1 MRIYRYNRKTVL
13 YIHSTMTNNQNT
25 PFDIFTDDAKKAFKF
40 AEKLAKQEEVFI
52 TGTDHVLVA
61 MTNDPNSLCAGI
73 LLAHGV
79 SEENIL
85 LAKQSIP
92 AEKTDSKFS
101 TPLSLSLRKAIEYSI
116 DIAQKYKHSEVGLEH
131 ILLAFLSDKES
142 KAAKILDL
150 MSIYFPELQ
159 NDIIELLTQI
169 SGGKENTKETNKKFS
184 NPINDLFNGLS
195 GAIGIMNKNELSEI
209 LGETRPWKKNKK
221 SLSSEYMKN
230 NTFKNE
236 EENNTQYN
244 DNDDD
249 FTLEESNT
257 PALDFFST
265 DFTELAKK
273 DELDPVIGRKTEIE
287 RVMHIL
293 NRKTKNNPIILGEPG
308 VGKTAV
314 IEGLA
319 QAIHNGDVPSGLLN
333 KRVLALD
340 IAGMIA
346 GTKYRGEFEER
357 LKEVINDAIAN
368 KGEVIIF
375 VDEIHTIVGAGGGD
389 GTLDA
394 ANILKPALS
403 RGKIQ
408 MIGATTFDE
417 YRKYI
422 EKDKAL
428 DRRFQPVKVLE
439 PTEKEAIKILQGLKK
454 SFEKFHKLKIT
465 NSAISSAVHLS
476 KRFITDRFLP
486 DKAID
491 ILDETCASKGHRS
504 QKVSKEVKALEKK
517 IKQLLKKKEIAVQN
531 NDYEKAITLKK
542 QETEYEKE
550 IQNLRNIEPS
560 QAERVTIT
568 DHNIEETVSKITG
581 VPLEKLGN
589 DDIEKLL
596 SLSHTLEKQIIGQK
610 EAIEKITKAIHRSR
624 AGISDPNKPIGK
636 FLFLG
641 PTGVGKTELVRVL
654 AKEIYGREESLIKI
668 DMSEFAEKHAT
679 SRLVGASAG
688 YVGYEEGG
696 ELTEKVRR
704 NPYSLILFDEIEKA
718 HVDFQNMLLQI
729 FEDGYLT
736 DNKGRKVDFKNTLIV
751 LTSNIGADILTNSAS
766 KIGFTMPLSQVEKAN
781 ADFAE
786 KSALVLEQ
794 VKNHFKPEFLG
805 RLDKA
810 IIFKPLSNKSIRSIV
825 VLELKKLAKRL
836 KQQNLFLTQSEGVIT
851 YLAKESFDSTNGA
864 RKIKKVIQEQV
875 EDIITHELLTQK
887 ITKNA
892 HIKLISQRG
901 KKTGILIQV
910 EKITN

>member
-1 MRIYRYNRKTVL
+1 
-13 YIHSTMTNNQNT
+13 MTSNQNN
-25 PFDIFTDDAKKAFKF
+25 PFDKFTDDAKKALRF
-40 AEKLAKQEEVFI
+40 AEQLAKQEETDI
-52 TGTDHVLVA
+52 TGTDHLLVA
-61 MTNDPNSLCAGI
+61 MANNANSLCSGI
-73 LLAHGV
+73 LLAHGI

-85 LAKQSIP
+85 LAKQSIT
-92 AEKTDSKFS
+92 AETADPKLPS
-101 TPLSLSLRKAIEYSI
+101 TLSSALRLAIENSI
-116 DIAQKYKHSEVGLEH
+116 DIAQKYKHSEIGLEH
-131 ILLAFLSDKES
+131 ILFAFLQNPEC
-142 KAAKILDL
+142 KASKILDL

-159 NDIIELLTQI
+159 NDIIDLLQQI
-169 SGGKENTKETNKKFS
+169 SGEDTKTINPKNNKSK

-195 GAIGIMNKNELSEI
+195 GAVGIMNKGDLSEMF
-209 LGETRPWKKNKK
+209 GEAKPWKKKK
-221 SLSSEYMKN
+221 NTKN
-230 NTFKNE
+230 IQENEFSDFEGNFINSQNNE
-236 EENNTQYN
+236 EYFDEEDET
-244 DNDDD
+244 DETD
-249 FTLEESNT
+249 ESNT

-265 DFTELAKK
+265 DITALAHKE
-273 DELDPVIGRKTEIE
+273 ELDPVIGRKIEIE

-357 LKEVINDAIAN
+357 LKEVINDAIAS

-428 DRRFQPVKVLE
+428 DRRFQPVKVQE
-439 PTEKEAIKILQGLKK
+439 PTEKEAIEILTGLKK
-454 SFEKFHKLKIT
+454 SFEKFHKLKISS
-465 NSAISSAVHLS
+465 SAISSAVHLS
-476 KRFITDRFLP
+476 KRFITERFLP

-491 ILDETCASKGHRS
+491 LLDEACASKGHRS
-504 QKVSKEVKALEKK
+504 QKASKEVKALEKK
-517 IKQLLKKKEIAVQN
+517 IKKLLQQKEEAVN
-531 NDYEKAITLKK
+531 NNNYEKAIKIK
-542 QETEYEKE
+542 AQEIEYEKE
-550 IQNLRNIEPS
+550 MYNLRNIEPS
-560 QAERVTIT
+560 LTKRITIT
-568 DHNIEETVSKITG
+568 EQNIEETISKITG
-581 VPLEKLGN
+581 VPLEKLEN
-589 DDIEKLL
+589 DDIGKLL
-596 SLSHTLEKQIIGQK
+596 ELSSVLEKNVIGQK
-610 EAIEKITKAIHRSR
+610 HAIQQITKAIHRSR

-654 AKEIYGREESLIKI
+654 ASEIYGREDSLIKI

-679 SRLVGASAG
+679 SRLIGAAAG

-718 HVDFQNMLLQI
+718 HIDFQNILLQI

-751 LTSNIGADILTNSAS
+751 LTSNIGAEILTNSAI
-766 KIGFTMPLSQVEKAN
+766 KIGFNMQSSQSEKAKE
-781 ADFAE
+781 DFEE

-794 VKNHFKPEFLG
+794 VKNYFKPEFLG
-805 RLDKA
+805 RLDTE

-825 VLELKKLAKRL
+825 VLELKRLAKRL
-836 KQQNLFLTQSEGVIT
+836 KKQNLILTQSEGVIT
-851 YLAKESFDSTNGA
+851 YLAKESFDSANGA
-864 RKIKKVIQEQV
+864 RKVKKVIQEEV
-875 EDIITHELLTQK
+875 EDKITHELLTQK
-887 ITKNA
+887 IMKNA
-892 HIKLISQRG
+892 IINIVSQRG
-901 KKTGILIQV
+901 KKTGVLVQV
-910 EKITN
+910 EKITKS

>member
-1 MRIYRYNRKTVL
+1 M
-13 YIHSTMTNNQNT
+13 SNN
-25 PFDIFTDDAKKAFKF
+25 PFDKFTDDAKKALKF
-40 AEKLAKQEEVFI
+40 AENLAKQEKVSI
-52 TGTDHVLVA
+52 TGTDHLLVA
-61 MTNDPNSLCAGI
+61 MANDANSLCTGI

-85 LAKQSIP
+85 LARQSLALETADIEFP
-92 AEKTDSKFS
+92 S
-101 TPLSLSLRKAIEYSI
+101 TLSSALRLAIETSI
-116 DIAQKYKHSEVGLEH
+116 EVAQKYKHTEIGLEH
-131 ILLAFLSDKES
+131 ILFAFLQDKTS
-142 KAAKILDL
+142 KASQVLEL
-150 MSIYFPELQ
+150 MSIYFPELET
-159 NDIIELLTQI
+159 DIVELLSQI
-169 SGGKENTKETNKKFS
+169 SGGKNTNKRKINHNS
-184 NPINDLFNGLS
+184 INDLFNGLS
-195 GAIGIMNKNELSEI
+195 GAVGIIDKNELSEMFK
-209 LGETRPWKKNKK
+209 ESKPWKKKKKKKKK
-221 SLSSEYMKN
+221 SSQTEDTISE
-230 NTFKNE
+230 FEEIFSDDVNE
-236 EENNTQYN
+236 YDDEEY
-244 DNDDD
+244 DDD
-249 FTLEESNT
+249 ESNT

-265 DFTELAKK
+265 DFTALAAKEELAT
-273 DELDPVIGRKTEIE
+273 VIGRKIEIE

-308 VGKTAV
+308 VGKTAI

-357 LKEVINDAIAN
+357 LKEVIDDATAS

-428 DRRFQPVKVLE
+428 DRRFQPVKVPE
-439 PTEKEAIKILQGLKK
+439 PTEKEAVEILLGLKK

-476 KRFITDRFLP
+476 KRFITERFLP

-491 ILDETCASKGHRS
+491 LLDETCASKGHRS
-504 QKVSKEVKALEKK
+504 QKASKEVKALEKK
-517 IKQLLKKKEIAVQN
+517 IKKLLKQKEIAVQN
-531 NDYEKAITLKK
+531 NDYEKAIKIK
-542 QETEYEKE
+542 EQEIKYEKE
-550 IQNLRNIEPS
+550 MQIIRNIEPS
-560 QAERVTIT
+560 LTERITIT
-568 DHNIEETVSKITG
+568 EQNIEETVSKITG
-581 VPLEKLGN
+581 VPLEKLEN

-596 SLSHTLEKQIIGQK
+596 ALSTTIEKKVIGQK
-610 EAIEKITKAIHRSR
+610 DAIEKITKAIHRSR

-654 AKEIYGREESLIKI
+654 ASEIYGREDSLIKI
-668 DMSEFAEKHAT
+668 DMSEFSEKHAT
-679 SRLVGASAG
+679 SRLVGAAAG
-688 YVGYEEGG
+688 YIGYEDGG

-718 HVDFQNMLLQI
+718 HVDFQNILLQI

-736 DNKGRKVDFKNTLIV
+736 DNKGRRVDFKNTLIV
-751 LTSNIGADILTNSAS
+751 LTSNIGAEILTNSAT
-766 KIGFTMPLSQVEKAN
+766 KIGFTMQSSQAERAKE
-781 ADFAE
+781 DFEE
-786 KSALVLEQ
+786 KSALVMEQ
-794 VKNHFKPEFLG
+794 VKNYFKPEFLG

-810 IIFKPLSNKSIRSIV
+810 IIFKPLSNKSIRAIV

-836 KQQNLFLTQSEGVIT
+836 KKQNLIITQSEGVIT
-851 YLAKESFDSTNGA
+851 YLAKESFDSANGA
-864 RKIKKVIQEQV
+864 RKVKKIIQEQV
-875 EDIITHELLTQK
+875 EDVITHELLTQK
-887 ITKNA
+887 IMKNA
-892 HIKLISQRG
+892 SIKLLSQRG
-901 KKTGILIQV
+901 KKSGVLVQIEENT
-910 EKITN
+910 KNKDSKNAKK